1 MAVKCEKK
9 SGFLWEQR
17 PERAVGPEGTL
28 AFLEVPRS
36 DSAWADK
43 REEAVLEDT

>member
-1 MAVKCEKK
+1 MWK
-9 SGFLWEQR
+9 QR
-17 PERAVGPEGTL
+17 PGRAVGPEGTL